1 MGNIK
6 SSSNTMKHIILIL
19 LILVG
24 GLVSAQTNFPKD
36 GDNIKNPHIDK
47 FVGTWIWSNGTES
60 LEFVLKKKNILLPIG
75 NNIRTD
81 VLYGFHKYVKDGKE
95 LENSLQYVNTDYK
108 DKKHT
113 LGAMGDVLKPN
124 EIQIGVL
131 PMERKYRTLYANVE
145 YINSRQIRIKNIE
158 IKEVM
163 RINDPLDNSRTLPQ
177 DIILTKKRTGLFGR

>member
-1 MGNIK
+1 MKLLLKIK
-6 SSSNTMKHIILIL
+6 IVLLSLLFMNSN
-19 LILVG
+19 
-24 GLVSAQTNFPKD
+24 AQKTFPKD

-47 FVGTWIWSNGTES
+47 FVGTWTWKQGNSE
-60 LEFVLKKKNILLPIG
+60 LVFVLKKINTKLIPTADIYG
-75 NNIRTD
+75 D

-113 LGAMGDVLKPN
+113 LGAMGDILKPN

-145 YINSRQIRIKNIE
+145 YINGKEIRIKNIE

-163 RINDPLDNSRTLPQ
+163 RINDPLDNSRKLPQ